1 MIIFCDHE
9 FSNSNNKPFSRL
21 PGGCKSKV
29 VGFEQGGDE
38 KLGDVSVVAQGG
50 VKELAPGGSWTLVKS
65 PRKVKEDR
73 KRERDYDEEFP
84 VLVNTR
90 STKNRVEKVGEVKK
104 DKKSKRDNLFRE
116 ERMSK
121 RKIKFEKD
129 KKKVVNVVI
138 KSKPDVCLS
147 DKECPVLVNT
157 SSTKA
162 RGVVQ
167 KERECVIKKVEI
179 DAFGENINH
188 EEETQSNDSDEFI
201 YEDGV
206 SDFDE
211 SDKKY
216 EGVISPDKLNL
227 EFVSKSIEITPLVES
242 QENLEFG
249 FKSIEI
255 TPIIESQENVNE
267 SAKVVA
273 SERGL
278 CDAFMRNGENAT
290 FKGTSIQ
297 MKKDL
302 TEREKR
308 FLKTNKQDM
317 KSNSNVN
324 PEVKGDVI
332 PEIVPPISPDSLNVS
347 STRKRRRN
355 SSIVLT
361 PPSSF
366 LHDDETFTIIKDVGI
381 NIPGTIAHEVD
392 ESESSNTC
400 YMCLKELSSADD
412 VLRHLKKRHDI
423 EVMSVAFDYNTSVLN
438 FETGKNMPNL
448 DEKLACT
455 VCPSEFSSVS
465 CLESHIQSDHGG
477 VRVFKHFLDG
487 ESYNEV
493 LECDEYVSLN
503 PQYSQD
509 KSLKSS

>member
-1 MIIFCDHE
+1 MF
-9 FSNSNNKPFSRL
+9 PWLLR
-21 PGGCKSKV
+21 GVSKNW
-29 VGFEQGGDE
+29 
-38 KLGDVSVVAQGG
+38 LR
-50 VKELAPGGSWTLVKS
+50 GSWTLVKS

-211 SDKKY
+211 SDNKY

-273 SERGL
+273 SEGGL

-308 FLKTNKQDM
+308 FLKRNKQDM

-332 PEIVPPISPDSLNVS
+332 TEIVPPISPDSLNVS
-347 STRKRRRN
+347 STRN
-355 SSIVLT
+355 ILNTFNFLIT
-361 PPSSF
+361 PEIWDRYCS
-366 LHDDETFTIIKDVGI
+366 ETFKD
-381 NIPGTIAHEVD
+381 T
-392 ESESSNTC
+392 
-400 YMCLKELSSADD
+400 
-412 VLRHLKKRHDI
+412 
-423 EVMSVAFDYNTSVLN
+423 N
-438 FETGKNMPNL
+438 FEENDSDDRENTDM
-448 DEKLACT
+448 EK
-455 VCPSEFSSVS
+455 
-465 CLESHIQSDHGG
+465 G
-477 VRVFKHFLDG
+477 
-487 ESYNEV
+487 
-493 LECDEYVSLN
+493 
-503 PQYSQD
+503 
-509 KSLKSS
+509 